1 MDDPKIKVG
10 RDMSLLDYSEDRL
23 VEQPTI
29 TLFHELGWETID
41 CMPEGQIGPQPD
53 LSSRE
58 TLSEVVLV
66 ARLRPALERLNP
78 RLSAS
83 AIDASIEEL
92 THDLSTLSP
101 ARANQAM
108 YRLIKDGV
116 RVRTQGKHG
125 EEQVDVVRVID
136 WDNPQSNDFLLASQ
150 LWITGDL
157 HKRRPDLIGFVN
169 GLPLVLVEL
178 KASHKRVEDAYNDNI
193 SDYRDTIPHLF
204 WHNAFIILSNGSE
217 ALIGSTTAGW
227 EHFSSWKK
235 INSEGEEGVV
245 SLETMI
251 RGTCDQARLL
261 DLVENFILFS
271 EERGGPTKIV
281 AKNHQY
287 LGVNNSIEAVRSI
300 KENQGKLGVFWHTQ
314 GAGKSYS
321 MIFFTQK
328 ILRQFPGHWTFVIV
342 TDRAELDGQI
352 YKNFANAGAVTEP
365 EDSVRAE
372 SAEHLRQLLAEDHR
386 HVFSLIQKFRTERG
400 EPHPLVS
407 ERDDIIVI
415 TDEAHRSQ
423 YDIFAQNMRDALPNA
438 AFIGFTGTPLL
449 VGEEKTREVFGDY
462 VSIYNFGESVRDG
475 ATVPLWYENRIPE
488 LQLINENF
496 NKDMEVVLEDALL
509 DEAQERRLE
518 REFGREYHL
527 ITREERLE
535 TIARDIVEHFI
546 SRGFLGKAMV
556 VCVDKATAVRMF
568 DKVQRYWQAKIAELQ
583 QNSEHANLVSF
594 MQQTDMAV
602 VVSQSQGEIE
612 EFREKGLDIRRHR
625 ERIVRETLDEKFK
638 DPNDPF
644 RIVFVCAMWMTGFD
658 AKACSTIYLD
668 KPMRNHTLMQTIA
681 RANRVWGEKEN
692 GLIVDYIGVL
702 RDLERALAIYG
713 SPLAGPS
720 EGELPIRD
728 KADLIEE
735 LRESI
740 RTATTFCEGLGID
753 LAALQDA
760 SSFDFIKLSNEAV
773 ETILINENIKQDFL
787 ALAQQVDRLFKAILP
802 DKLASEFGSQRA
814 VLTVL
819 ARKIQVLQSPVDI
832 SDVMGAVEGLLDAS
846 IAAEGYV
853 IAESNE
859 DSLIDL
865 SRIDFEALYNRF
877 NNGKKHIE
885 TEKLKAAI
893 NRKLKEMV
901 PLNKTRIDYHER
913 LEQLIEEYNT
923 GSRNIDDLF
932 GALVKLA
939 GELSEEEQRHVAE
952 HLTEEELAVFDLL
965 AQSVQDLNPKEREQV
980 KEVARSL
987 LKTLKAEVLILDWRK
1002 RQQTR
1007 AAVRQ
1012 TIEVV
1017 LDMLPERYDQVLFA
1031 DKCNEVYQHV
1041 YDSYYDNGLNVYALA
1056 S

>member
-1 MDDPKIKVG
+1 M
-10 RDMSLLDYSEDRL
+10 
-23 VEQPTI
+23 
-29 TLFHELGWETID
+29 
-41 CMPEGQIGPQPD
+41 
-53 LSSRE
+53 
-58 TLSEVVLV
+58 
-66 ARLRPALERLNP
+66 
-78 RLSAS
+78 
-83 AIDASIEEL
+83 
-92 THDLSTLSP
+92 
-101 ARANQAM
+101 
-108 YRLIKDGV
+108 
-116 RVRTQGKHG
+116 
-125 EEQVDVVRVID
+125 
-136 WDNPQSNDFLLASQ
+136 
-150 LWITGDL
+150 
-157 HKRRPDLIGFVN
+157 
-169 GLPLVLVEL
+169 
-178 KASHKRVEDAYNDNI
+178 
-193 SDYRDTIPHLF
+193 
-204 WHNAFIILSNGSE
+204 
-217 ALIGSTTAGW
+217 
-227 EHFSSWKK
+227 
-235 INSEGEEGVV
+235 
-245 SLETMI
+245 
-251 RGTCDQARLL
+251 CDKARLL

-271 EERGGPTKIV
+271 EERGGLTKIV

-287 LGVNNSIEAVRSI
+287 LGVNNAIEAVRSI

-328 ILRQFPGHWTFVIV
+328 ILRQFPGNWTFVIV
-342 TDRAELDGQI
+342 T
-352 YKNFANAGAVTEP
+352 EP
-365 EDSVRAE
+365 EDTVRAE

-449 VGEEKTREVFGDY
+449 VGEEKTRQVFGDY

-496 NKDMEVVLEDALL
+496 NEDMESVLEDALL
-509 DEAQERRLE
+509 DEAQEYRLE

-527 ITREERLE
+527 ITREDRLE

-556 VCVDKATAVRMF
+556 VCVDKTTAVRMF
-568 DKVQRYWQAKIAELQ
+568 DKVRRYWLAKIAEF
-583 QNSEHANLVSF
+583 QNNPERADLVSF

-625 ERIVRETLDEKFK
+625 ERMIREALDDKFK

-681 RANRVWGEKEN
+681 RANRVWGQKEN
-692 GLIVDYIGVL
+692 GLIVDYIGVF
-702 RDLERALAIYG
+702 RDLEKALAIYG
-713 SPLAGPS
+713 SPFGGLS
-720 EGELPIRD
+720 DGELPIRD
-728 KADLIEE
+728 KAELIEE
-735 LRESI
+735 LRQAIHE
-740 RTATTFCEGLGID
+740 AATFCEGLGID
-753 LAALQDA
+753 LVALQSA

-773 ETILINENIKQDFL
+773 ETILINEDIKQDFL
-787 ALAQQVDRLFKAILP
+787 ALAQQVDRLYKAILP
-802 DKLASEFGSQRA
+802 DKLANEFGSQRA
-814 VLTVL
+814 IFTVL
-819 ARKIQVLQSPVDI
+819 AHKIQALQSSVDI
-832 SDVMGAVEGLLDAS
+832 SDVMGKVEGLLDAS

-853 IAESNE
+853 IAASNE

-865 SRIDFEALYNRF
+865 SMIDFEALYNRY
-877 NNGKKHIE
+877 NDGKKHIE

-893 NRKLKEMV
+893 NRKLKEIV

-913 LEQLIEEYNT
+913 LEQLIAEYNT
-923 GSRNIDDLF
+923 GSRHIDDLF
-932 GALVKLA
+932 GALVNLA
-939 GELSEEEQRHVAE
+939 GELSEEEQRHIAE
-952 HLTEEELAVFDLL
+952 HLSEEELAVFDLL
-965 AQSVQDLNPKEREQV
+965 TQSIQDLSPEEREQV
-980 KEVARSL
+980 KGVARSL
-987 LKTLKAEVLILDWRK
+987 LKMLKTEVLILDWRK

-1012 TIEVV
+1012 SIELV
-1017 LDMLPERYDQVLFA
+1017 LDGLPKKYNQALYQ

-1041 YDSYYDNGLNVYALA
+1041 YDSYYDNGLSVYLVAV
-1056 S
+1056 